1 MADSVGS
8 LSSFKFYKDQS
19 RRRFLYKMSLDRWSS
34 MQELQNQED
43 GFQSKLQVQLLFN
56 MIE

>member
-1 MADSVGS
+1 MADSVG
-8 LSSFKFYKDQS
+8 SFKFYKDQS

-43 GFQSKLQVQLLFN
+43 GFQSKLQVQLLCN